1 MTDTEKVRHILHSM
15 DVCNAGII
23 CAECPLQKKCAER
36 NDLSVAELACLYLR
50 EVQKDE
56 GRR

>member
-1 MTDTEKVRHILHSM
+1 MTDQEKVRHILHSM
-15 DVCNAGII
+15 DVCSAGIV

-36 NDLSVAELACLYLR
+36 KDLSVAELACGYLM
-50 EVQKDE
+50 EVRDE